1 MEREVKLFTED
12 TMKDMGKRIQDA
24 RKNKGFKAIDFADI
38 IGIGKDQLSRIEN
51 GRVVCKLEYI
61 YVIAQYL
68 EISTDYLLYG
78 KEKYKVS
85 DELIATRNIEK
96 KLQIIFII
104 ISLNKG
110 IINISTIYLNPS
122 FNIIIN

>member
-38 IGIGKDQLSRIEN
+38 IGIGKDQLSRIDN

-96 KLQIIFII
+96 KLQIIRL
-104 ISLNKG
+104 LNE
-110 IINISTIYLNPS
+110 L
-122 FNIIIN
+122 

>member
-38 IGIGKDQLSRIEN
+38 IGIGKDQLSRVEN

-78 KEKYKVS
+78 KEKYIVS

-96 KLQIIFII
+96 KLQIIRL
-104 ISLNKG
+104 LNE
-110 IINISTIYLNPS
+110 L
-122 FNIIIN
+122 

>member
-51 GRVVCKLEYI
+51 GKANCTMPQL
-61 YVIAQYL
+61 YVLTQLY
-68 EISTDYLLYG
+68 ECTSDYLLFG
-78 KEKYKVS
+78 KEK
-85 DELIATRNIEK
+85 ET
-96 KLQIIFII
+96 KLTQAQQDAITSIKNVF
-104 ISLNKG
+104 
-110 IINISTIYLNPS
+110 
-122 FNIIIN
+122 

>member
-51 GRVVCKLEYI
+51 GRVACKIEYL
-61 YVIAQYL
+61 YVMAQYL
-68 EISTDYLLYG
+68 NISTDYILFGVTNNEINVENNL
-78 KEKYKVS
+78 
-85 DELIATRNIEK
+85 K
-96 KLQIIFII
+96 KKRQIIQ
-104 ISLNKG
+104 L
-110 IINISTIYLNPS
+110 LEEL
-122 FNIIIN
+122 

>member
-51 GRVVCKLEYI
+51 GRVACKIEYL
-61 YVIAQYL
+61 YVMAQYL
-68 EISTDYLLYG
+68 NISTDYILFG
-78 KEKYKVS
+78 STNNEINV
-85 DELIATRNIEK
+85 ERNLEK
-96 KLQIIFII
+96 KRQIIQLLEEF
-104 ISLNKG
+104 
-110 IINISTIYLNPS
+110 
-122 FNIIIN
+122 

>member
-51 GRVVCKLEYI
+51 GRVACKIEYL
-61 YVIAQYL
+61 YVMVQYL
-68 EISTDYLLYG
+68 NISADYILFGYTNNEINVGHNL
-78 KEKYKVS
+78 
-85 DELIATRNIEK
+85 EK
-96 KLQIIFII
+96 KRQIIQ
-104 ISLNKG
+104 L
-110 IINISTIYLNPS
+110 LEEL
-122 FNIIIN
+122 

>member
-51 GRVVCKLEYI
+51 GRVACKIEYL
-61 YVIAQYL
+61 YVMAQYL
-68 EISTDYLLYG
+68 NISTDYILFGVTNNEINVENNL
-78 KEKYKVS
+78 
-85 DELIATRNIEK
+85 K
-96 KLQIIFII
+96 KKRQIIQF
-104 ISLNKG
+104 LEE
-110 IINISTIYLNPS
+110 L
-122 FNIIIN
+122 

>member
-1 MEREVKLFTED
+1 MKENINLFTEQ
-12 TMKDMGKRIQDA
+12 TMRDMGKRIQEE

-78 KEKYKVS
+78 KEKYIVS

-96 KLQIIFII
+96 KLQIIRL
-104 ISLNKG
+104 LNE
-110 IINISTIYLNPS
+110 L
-122 FNIIIN
+122 

>member
-51 GRVVCKLEYI
+51 GVFVK
-61 YVIAQYL
+61 
-68 EISTDYLLYG
+68 
-78 KEKYKVS
+78 
-85 DELIATRNIEK
+85 
-96 KLQIIFII
+96 
-104 ISLNKG
+104 
-110 IINISTIYLNPS
+110 
-122 FNIIIN
+122 

>member
-1 MEREVKLFTED
+1 MKENINLFTEQ
-12 TMKDMGKRIQDA
+12 TMRDMGKRIQEE

-96 KLQIIFII
+96 KLQIIRL
-104 ISLNKG
+104 LNE
-110 IINISTIYLNPS
+110 L
-122 FNIIIN
+122 